1 VTRLF
6 QDQRLI
12 VALLLISA
20 TLLVYAPIR
29 GHQFLNY
36 DDDVYVTNDVRVRQ
50 GLTWDNLLWAPTAIE
65 EALWKPLTLY
75 SHMLDVELFGLN
87 PAGHLLVNL
96 LIHVGNVLLL
106 FLILY
111 RATGALWPSA
121 LVAGLFAL
129 HPLGVESVAWVAERK
144 NVLSTFF
151 WLVTMGA
158 YVGYVRKPGRLRY
171 LGVMGALVLGLMSK
185 PMVVTLP
192 FALLLMDYWPLERL
206 PARWAEFRK
215 RLPGLVVEKLPFLVP
230 VAASSAVTL
239 YGAQTQQGLQT
250 LGEIS
255 VGARLGNSLLGYGL
269 YLKKMVWPMDLAV
282 IYPLSRNALSSWP
295 VILAAVVLA
304 AITVVVWRRREAS
317 RYLVVGWCWYLGT
330 LVPVNGLLQSGFQAM
345 ADRYSYVPLIGIF
358 IMLSWGGVEILGD
371 QKQGRKWLAGTAG
384 CVLLALALLTRVQL
398 SYWQDTTTLFEHAIR
413 VTADNH
419 LAYNILGTELTLEKE
434 FEEAVA
440 YYQEALRISPGFS
453 LAHHNLGVALIEQGR
468 VDESIE
474 HYLEAVGINPEYSQA
489 HYDLGLILE
498 REGRTDEAIEH
509 FQEVVRIDP
518 RNSQAHHYLG
528 VALAEEGRVDEAM
541 EHYREV
547 VNLDPLHASAHSNL
561 GVALVE
567 RGEVDEG
574 LRYLEESLRINPRDA
589 EVQHGLGAI
598 LLEQGRVDKA
608 VEHLQEAL
616 RIDPQGAQ
624 THYNLGVAL
633 VEQGWVEAAIEHFDK
648 ALEIDPELVDARRN
662 LVFVLDQAVQG
673 YHRALQ
679 STPGNAE
686 MHNNLG
692 VLLLRKGEVDEAIRH
707 FAEAVRIDPND
718 RTAQENLDRARF
730 TR

>member
-1 VTRLF
+1 MAVNRLL
-6 QDQRLI
+6 QNQRLI
-12 VALLLISA
+12 VALLLIAA

-29 GHQFLNY
+29 GHQFLHY
-36 DDDVYVTNDVRVRQ
+36 DDDVYVTDDVRIRQ

-75 SHMLDVELFGLN
+75 SHMLDVQLFGLN

-106 FLILY
+106 FGILQWT
-111 RATGALWPSA
+111 TGAVWRSA

-144 NVLSTFF
+144 NVLSTLF
-151 WLVTMGA
+151 WLLTMGA

-171 LGVMGALVLGLMSK
+171 LGVMGALMLGLMSK

-206 PARWAEFRK
+206 PARWAEFRE

-230 VAASSAVTL
+230 VAASSVVTI

-255 VGARLGNSLLGYGL
+255 LGARLGNALLGYGL

-384 CVLLALALLTRVQL
+384 CVLLAFAILTRVQL

-547 VNLDPLHASAHSNL
+547 VNLDPLRATAHSNL

-567 RGEVDEG
+567 LGRAQEG
-574 LRYLEESLRINPRDA
+574 LGPLEESLRINPQDA
-589 EVQHGLGAI
+589 HAHSGLGAI
-598 LLEQGRVDKA
+598 LLDQGRVDEA
-608 VEHLQEAL
+608 LEHLEASL
-616 RIDPQGAQ
+616 RIRPQNAQ

-648 ALEIDPELVDARRN
+648 ALEIDPELVDARKN

-673 YHRALQ
+673 YRRALQ
-679 STPGNAE
+679 STPQNAE

-692 VLLLRKGEVDEAIRH
+692 VLLLRKGEVDEAGSH
-707 FAEAVRIDPND
+707 FS
-718 RTAQENLDRARF
+718 
-730 TR
+730 

>member
-1 VTRLF
+1 
-6 QDQRLI
+6 
-12 VALLLISA
+12 
-20 TLLVYAPIR
+20 
-29 GHQFLNY
+29 
-36 DDDVYVTNDVRVRQ
+36 
-50 GLTWDNLLWAPTAIE
+50 
-65 EALWKPLTLY
+65 
-75 SHMLDVELFGLN
+75 MLDVELFGLN
-87 PAGHLLVNL
+87 PTGHLLVNL

-171 LGVMGALVLGLMSK
+171 LGVMGALMLGLMSK

-398 SYWQDTTTLFEHAIR
+398 SYWQDTTTLFEHVVR
-413 VTADNH
+413 VTSNNH
-419 LAYNILGTELTLEKE
+419 I
-434 FEEAVA
+434 
-440 YYQEALRISPGFS
+440 
-453 LAHHNLGVALIEQGR
+453 
-468 VDESIE
+468 
-474 HYLEAVGINPEYSQA
+474 A
-489 HYDLGLILE
+489 HYVLATGLLK
-498 REGRTDEAIEH
+498 EGKFKEAT
-509 FQEVVRIDP
+509 
-518 RNSQAHHYLG
+518 
-528 VALAEEGRVDEAM
+528 
-541 EHYREV
+541 
-547 VNLDPLHASAHSNL
+547 
-561 GVALVE
+561 
-567 RGEVDEG
+567 
-574 LRYLEESLRINPRDA
+574 
-589 EVQHGLGAI
+589 
-598 LLEQGRVDKA
+598 
-608 VEHLQEAL
+608 EHLQEAVRINPENFMAQIALGQVMAEEGDFDKAEEILSEAL
-616 RIDPQGAQ
+616 RLGRGLAEPHNGMGFLRTRQGRLEEAAEHFSRALEIDPQMVEAQ
-624 THYNLGVAL
+624 RSLGGVFT
-633 VEQGWVEAAIEHFDK
+633 EQGKSDEAIDLYRQVIQMVSNDAVSYYFLALNLMKKGKVDDASQYFSEALKYNSQLAEAHNYLGFLQAREGRLEEALEHLSQ
-648 ALEIDPELVDARRN
+648 ALEIDPELIEAQRN
-662 LVFVLDQAVQG
+662 LGNVLSQQG
-673 YHRALQ
+673 KNDEAIESFGRALELAPDDAM
-679 STPGNAE
+679 T
-686 MHNNLG
+686 HNNLG
-692 VLLLRKGEVDEAIRH
+692 AVLLQEGEIDEAIRH
-707 FAEAVRIDPND
+707 FSEAVRIDPD
-718 RTAQENLDRARF
+718 YRTAQENLDRIQAR
-730 TR
+730 

>member
-1 VTRLF
+1 MRSFLTSVSIGVNRLF
-6 QDQRLI
+6 QDQRPV
-12 VALLLISA
+12 VALLLVAA

-29 GHQFLNY
+29 GHQFLHY
-36 DDDVYVTNDVRVRQ
+36 DDDHYVTEDVRIRE
-50 GLTWDNLLWAPTAIE
+50 GLTWDNLLWALTAIE

-111 RATGALWPSA
+111 RATGALWRSA

-215 RLPGLVVEKLPFLVP
+215 RLPGLMVEKLPFLVP
-230 VAASSAVTL
+230 VVASSAVTL

-269 YLKKMVWPMDLAV
+269 YLKKMVWPVDLAV

-295 VILAAVVLA
+295 VILSAVVLA
-304 AITVVVWRRREAS
+304 AITVVVWRRREGS

-384 CVLLALALLTRVQL
+384 CVLLTLALLTRVQL
-398 SYWQDTTTLFEHAIR
+398 SYWQDTTTLFEHTVQ
-413 VTADNH
+413 VTANNH
-419 LAYNILGTELTLEKE
+419 IAHYILATGLLKRGEL
-434 FEEAVA
+434 EEA
-440 YYQEALRISPGFS
+440 
-453 LAHHNLGVALIEQGR
+453 
-468 VDESIE
+468 
-474 HYLEAVGINPEYSQA
+474 
-489 HYDLGLILE
+489 
-498 REGRTDEAIEH
+498 T
-509 FQEVVRIDP
+509 
-518 RNSQAHHYLG
+518 
-528 VALAEEGRVDEAM
+528 
-541 EHYREV
+541 
-547 VNLDPLHASAHSNL
+547 
-561 GVALVE
+561 
-567 RGEVDEG
+567 
-574 LRYLEESLRINPRDA
+574 
-589 EVQHGLGAI
+589 
-598 LLEQGRVDKA
+598 
-608 VEHLQEAL
+608 EHLQEAV
-616 RIDPQGAQ
+616 RINPKNYMAQ
-624 THYNLGVAL
+624 TVLGQVMAGEGAFEKAEEILSQAL
-633 VEQGWVEAAIEHFDK
+633 RLSPGHAEPHSGMGFLRLRQGRLAEAAGYFTEALKYNSQLAEAHNYLGFLQASEGRLEEALEHLSQ
-648 ALEIDPELVDARRN
+648 ALEIDPELIEAQRN
-662 LVFVLDQAVQG
+662 LGNVLSQQG
-673 YHRALQ
+673 KNDEAIESFGRVLELAPDDAM
-679 STPGNAE
+679 T
-686 MHNNLG
+686 HNNLG
-692 VLLLRKGEVDEAIRH
+692 AVLLQEGEIDEAIRH
-707 FAEAVRIDPND
+707 FSEAVRIDPD
-718 RTAQENLDRARF
+718 YRTAQENLDRIQSR
-730 TR
+730 

>member
-1 VTRLF
+1 MRSFLTSVSIGVTRLF

-12 VALLLISA
+12 VALLLIAA

-29 GHQFLNY
+29 DHQFLLF
-36 DDDVYVTNDVRVRQ
+36 DDDAYVTNDVRVRQ

-171 LGVMGALVLGLMSK
+171 LGVMGALMLGLMSK

-282 IYPLSRNALSSWP
+282 IYPLSRNFLSSWP

-398 SYWQDTTTLFEHAIR
+398 SYWQDTTTLFKHAIR
-413 VTADNH
+413 VTADNQMAH
-419 LAYNILGTELTLEKE
+419 YVLATGLLKEGEL
-434 FEEAVA
+434 EEAVQHL
-440 YYQEALRISPGFS
+440 QEAVKIHPMNSYAQS
-453 LAHHNLGVALIEQGR
+453 ALGVALGELGR
-468 VDESIE
+468 VREAQES
-474 HYLEAVGINPEYSQA
+474 
-489 HYDLGLILE
+489 
-498 REGRTDEAIEH
+498 
-509 FQEVVRIDP
+509 
-518 RNSQAHHYLG
+518 
-528 VALAEEGRVDEAM
+528 
-541 EHYREV
+541 
-547 VNLDPLHASAHSNL
+547 
-561 GVALVE
+561 
-567 RGEVDEG
+567 
-574 LRYLEESLRINPRDA
+574 LEESLRINPQDA
-589 EVQHGLGAI
+589 HAHSGLGVI
-598 LLEQGRVDKA
+598 LLEQGRVDEA
-608 VEHLQEAL
+608 VEHLKKAL
-616 RIDPQGAQ
+616 RILPEDAQ

-648 ALEIDPELVDARRN
+648 ALEIDPELVDARKN

-673 YHRALQ
+673 YRRALQ
-679 STPGNAE
+679 STPQNAE

-692 VLLLRKGEVDEAIRH
+692 VLLLRKGEVDEAGSH
-707 FAEAVRIDPND
+707 FSEAVRIDPDN
-718 RTAQENLDRARF
+718 RTAQENLDRIQSR
-730 TR
+730 

>member
-1 VTRLF
+1 MSDMSALVSWPRTVVTRLF

-12 VALLLISA
+12 VALLLIAA

-29 GHQFLNY
+29 DHQFLLF

-171 LGVMGALVLGLMSK
+171 LGVMGALMLGLMSK

-384 CVLLALALLTRVQL
+384 CVLLAFALLTRVQL
-398 SYWQDTTTLFEHAIR
+398 SYWQDTTTLFKHAIR
-413 VTADNH
+413 VTANNQMAH
-419 LAYNILGTELTLEKE
+419 YVLATGLLKEGEL
-434 FEEAVA
+434 EEAVQHL
-440 YYQEALRISPGFS
+440 QEAVKINPTNSMAQS
-453 LAHHNLGVALIEQGR
+453 ALGVALGELGR
-468 VDESIE
+468 VREAQES
-474 HYLEAVGINPEYSQA
+474 
-489 HYDLGLILE
+489 
-498 REGRTDEAIEH
+498 
-509 FQEVVRIDP
+509 
-518 RNSQAHHYLG
+518 
-528 VALAEEGRVDEAM
+528 
-541 EHYREV
+541 
-547 VNLDPLHASAHSNL
+547 
-561 GVALVE
+561 
-567 RGEVDEG
+567 
-574 LRYLEESLRINPRDA
+574 LEESLRINPQDA
-589 EVQHGLGAI
+589 HAHSGLGAI
-598 LLEQGRVDKA
+598 LLEQ
-608 VEHLQEAL
+608 
-616 RIDPQGAQ
+616 I
-624 THYNLGVAL
+624 
-633 VEQGWVEAAIEHFDK
+633 
-648 ALEIDPELVDARRN
+648 
-662 LVFVLDQAVQG
+662 
-673 YHRALQ
+673 
-679 STPGNAE
+679 
-686 MHNNLG
+686 
-692 VLLLRKGEVDEAIRH
+692 
-707 FAEAVRIDPND
+707 
-718 RTAQENLDRARF
+718 
-730 TR
+730 